1 MLFCTVGS
9 VTEPEVATILR
20 HVPEFADRY
29 LALVEEAD
37 GDPGAVATFG
47 ELADF
52 TAEVVRLVE
61 DLRPLLLRVLA
72 GVEEV
77 AAESPDAEEL
87 VGWAFLDSLSPAE
100 QELLRPWLGPA
111 TADTLVQLEIPPGPG
126 RDEGRP

>member
-1 MLFCTVGS
+1 M
-9 VTEPEVATILR
+9 TEPEVATILR
-20 HVPEFADRY
+20 HVPEFAPRY
-29 LALVEEAD
+29 LAMVEAAD

-52 TAEVVRLVE
+52 TADLAGRLA
-61 DLRPLLLRVLA
+61 DLRPVLLRVLG

-77 AAESPDAEEL
+77 AADSPDAEEL

-111 TADTLVQLEIPPGPG
+111 TRDALARLEGPPAPG
-126 RDEGRP
+126 RDGGRP

>member
-1 MLFCTVGS
+1 M
-9 VTEPEVATILR
+9 TEPEVATILR
-20 HVPEFADRY
+20 HVPEFAPRY
-29 LALVEEAD
+29 LAMVEEAD

-52 TAEVVRLVE
+52 TAEVVGHLAG
-61 DLRPLLLRVLA
+61 LRPLLRRVLA

-77 AAESPDAEEL
+77 AADSPDAKEL

-111 TADTLVQLEIPPGPG
+111 TADTLAHLDAPPGSG
-126 RDEGRP
+126 RDGGRP

>member
-1 MLFCTVGS
+1 M
-9 VTEPEVATILR
+9 TEPEVATILR
-20 HVPEFADRY
+20 HVPEFAPRY
-29 LALVEEAD
+29 LAMVEEAD

-52 TAEVVRLVE
+52 TAEVAGRLE
-61 DLRPLLLRVLA
+61 DLRPLLLRVLR

-100 QELLRPWLGPA
+100 QELLRPWLGPV
-111 TADTLVQLEIPPGPG
+111 TRETLALLEPAPGPG